1 MYGMAAM
8 DLHDWKPCIVASSK
22 FEGQLF
28 ADILR
33 NAGVANI
40 LLLVDVGST
49 LTALRGS
56 RANLLFLALTNE
68 GEALEWVRL
77 LRRDKSHTQRKSPVL
92 VISGQLTAAQA
103 ERFRHA
109 GANAI
114 VGKPV
119 STATLIG
126 LAKKVLARP
135 RPFIE
140 GVNYV
145 GPCRRAGIVTAGP
158 AAKRRETDTAKAS

>member
-1 MYGMAAM
+1 M
-8 DLHDWKPCIVASSK
+8 DLHDWKPCVVASSK

-33 NAGVANI
+33 NAGVTAMPF
-40 LLLVDVGST
+40 LADVGSA
-49 LTALRGS
+49 LAALRGS
-56 RANLLFLALTNE
+56 RANLLFLALSNE
-68 GEALEWVRL
+68 GEALDWVRQ
-77 LRRDKSHTQRKSPVL
+77 LRRDKAHTQRKSPVL

-114 VGKPV
+114 IGKPV

-126 LAKKVLARP
+126 VTKKVLARP

-158 AAKRRETDTAKAS
+158 AARRRETDTAKAS

>member
-1 MYGMAAM
+1 MHGMAAM

-33 NAGVANI
+33 NAGVTDVH
-40 LLLVDVGST
+40 LLADAGSA
-49 LTALRGS
+49 LAGLRGS
-56 RANLLFLALTNE
+56 RVNLLFLALANE
-68 GEALEWVRL
+68 GEALESVRQ
-77 LRRDKSHTQRKSPVL
+77 LRRDKTHTQRKSPVL
-92 VISGQLTAAQA
+92 VISSQLTAAQA

-114 VGKPV
+114 IGKPV
-119 STATLIG
+119 STASLVGVT
-126 LAKKVLARP
+126 KKVLARP

-158 AAKRRETDTAKAS
+158 AASRRVTDTAKAS